1 MDNKDFFCGVAAGV
15 LSAAVVVT
23 GGYLGYQQLL
33 STDRGVLSDPGHVQK
48 LEYLEQLI
56 DEQYLEEKDEDEL
69 AEGIYTGL
77 LYGLGD
83 PYSRYYTAEE
93 YAQEN
98 TVTEGAYVGIGVLMQ
113 KNREGGVQIVE
124 CYEGGPGEIAGL
136 EAGDIISA
144 IDSEDI
150 TDKELSDVV
159 EMIRNSSEES
169 VVLTVHREDM
179 DEALEITV
187 PIKDVVLPSVFHE
200 MLDEKVGYLRISEF
214 TGVTPE
220 QYRTAFAELKEQ
232 GMEKL
237 VIDLRNNPGG
247 LLNAVC
253 DVLEEILPEGLIVY
267 TEDKYGNR
275 DERSCEGS
283 SPLEMPLAVLVNE
296 GSASAS
302 EIFAG
307 AVQDYGIGTIVGV
320 TTYGKGVVQA
330 ITPLE
335 DGSAVK
341 MTVSRYYTPK
351 GNSIHEVGIKPDV
364 EVKLDASL
372 LNKEEI
378 SYEEDNQLQEALDV
392 LDQS

>member
-15 LSAAVVVT
+15 LGAAVVVA

-33 STDRGVLSDPGHVQK
+33 SPDRGVLSDPGHVQK

-378 SYEEDNQLQEALDV
+378 SHEEDNQLQEALDV